1 MCPLKKTSQG
11 LSLFDGDPIVLPS
24 GVSWDEGGQPIYGNG
39 HVEPPEITIHFSLS
53 ISNLAL
59 KPDLELLF

>member
-11 LSLFDGDPIVLPS
+11 LSLFDGDPIVLPP

-39 HVEPPEITIHFSLS
+39 HVEPPEITIHVSL
-53 ISNLAL
+53 
-59 KPDLELLF
+59 